1 MFHHL
6 ITCGKIPPSTVFVSR
21 LIEGEVFL
29 VWDGGDKVK
38 SQKDLAKGAKLG
50 IKDDIRI
57 LDYYRFYFF
66 SAFINL
72 VVLLM
77 ISGIHEKV
85 VSGYLRVSS
94 FHLLL
99 TPSKYE
105 RAILMQT
112 RVQRWKMSSCACETS
127 KIYS

>member
-1 MFHHL
+1 MFLHF
-6 ITCGKIPPSTVFVSR
+6 TQCFVSR

-57 LDYYRFYFF
+57 LDYYRFYFISTF
-66 SAFINL
+66 VDINIRTL
-72 VVLLM
+72 VM
-77 ISGIHEKV
+77 ISGIYDEVLSH
-85 VSGYLRVSS
+85 YQIDPS

-99 TPSKYE
+99 TPLKYQSYINANK
-105 RAILMQT
+105 R
-112 RVQRWKMSSCACETS
+112 
-127 KIYS
+127 